1 VLSKWSTCYRYPA
14 AYDVIYCTYQG
25 KALNDSMNQL
35 VINALTYYL
44 TLREVATA
52 ESY

>member
-1 VLSKWSTCYRYPA
+1 MERERKKGP
-14 AYDVIYCTYQG
+14 YQQG
-25 KALNDSMNQL
+25 QALNESMNQL
-35 VINALTYYL
+35 VVNALTYYL

>member
-1 VLSKWSTCYRYPA
+1 MRPNH
-14 AYDVIYCTYQG
+14 QG
-25 KALNDSMNQL
+25 QALNSSMDQL

-44 TLREVATA
+44 TVRDVATA